1 MKNNNG
7 TVECSLDSYI
17 LTYKAINKMNKKIS
31 LIAQKISEGGK
42 NVVFTGAGIST
53 ESGIADYRSKGGIWD
68 KFQPVY
74 FDEFMSSKEARV
86 EYWRRKADLYHDLIR
101 AKPNPAHMSIFT
113 LCEMG
118 LLQAAITQN
127 IDGLHQESGLPDDK
141 IIELHG
147 NTRRVRCMSCGKIT
161 SIHDAQKRIAEGD
174 LAPEC
179 ECGGYL
185 KPDTISFGQAMPE
198 KEVQKAV
205 ELSRSCVFFMVV
217 GSTLLVQPA
226 ALMPSY
232 AKQSGAFLAIINLSE
247 TPCDEMCDVLI
258 RGKAGEVLPD
268 IVEAIEKI
276 GSAGQ
281 TSIY

>member
-1 MKNNNG
+1 
-7 TVECSLDSYI
+7 
-17 LTYKAINKMNKKIS
+17 MNKEIS

-86 EYWRRKADLYHDLIR
+86 EYWQRKADLYHDLIR
-101 AKPNPAHMSIFT
+101 AKPNPAQMSIFT

-147 NTRRVRCMSCGKIT
+147 NNRRVRCMSCGKIT
-161 SIHDAQKRIAEGD
+161 SIHDAQKRIEEGD

-198 KEVQKAV
+198 EEVQKAV
-205 ELSRSCVFFMVV
+205 ELSRSCDFFMVV

-232 AKQSGAFLAIINLSE
+232 AKQSGAFLAIINLSD

-258 RGKAGEVLPD
+258 RGKAGEELPD

-281 TSIY
+281 PSTNTEGKPSSPPLRHKDGGQE